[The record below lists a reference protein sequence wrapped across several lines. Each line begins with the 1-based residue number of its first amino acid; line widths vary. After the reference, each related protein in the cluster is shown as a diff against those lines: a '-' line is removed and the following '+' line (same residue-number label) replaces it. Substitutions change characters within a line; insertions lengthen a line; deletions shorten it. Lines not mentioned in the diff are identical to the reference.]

1 MIFYTRHRSPLGPLL
16 LAATEAGMAGIY
28 FDGHR
33 HFAGLGS
40 AATADWSA
48 ADHQPWLALAKIQLD
63 EYFDGKRQ
71 AFDLALDPQGTP
83 FQRQVWRALGA
94 IAYGATSSYRQLA
107 QAIGKPGAIRAV
119 GAANGRNPLS
129 IIVPCH
135 RVIGSNGDLTGYAGG
150 LERKRFL
157 LALEQAPAAV
167 RMPAAAITAVA
178 MASSSAG
185 SMDLAAAQSLD

>member
-1 MIFYTRHRSPLGPLL
+1 MHMIFYTRHRSPLGPLL

-94 IAYGATSSYRQLA
+94 IAYGATSSYRPSASPARYA
-107 QAIGKPGAIRAV
+107 QSAPPMAAIRYRSSSPAT
-119 GAANGRNPLS
+119 AS
-129 IIVPCH
+129 
-135 RVIGSNGDLTGYAGG
+135 
-150 LERKRFL
+150 
-157 LALEQAPAAV
+157 LA
-167 RMPAAAITAVA
+167 A
-178 MASSSAG
+178 MAI
-185 SMDLAAAQSLD
+185 